1 MAGKVPV
8 GRHRRLLNISRAS
21 RSSVSNHPDYARL
34 APVPW
39 SRQRRASAVAIRSH
53 LEKFGIARL
62 DLLALR
68 QHRGGI
74 RLEQFQRGQRRMAG
88 LFLDLRVK
96 RAMREIID
104 QQLLSLRTKKEALEQ
119 PRCIRIRGAA
129 EHATGNDDERRT
141 FARIDDLD
149 RL

>member
-8 GRHRRLLNISRAS
+8 RRHRSLPNISKAR
-21 RSSVSNHPDYARL
+21 RSSVSNHPDYGRSG
-34 APVPW
+34 PVPW
-39 SRQRRASAVAIRSH
+39 SRQRRASARCNRSH
-53 LEKFGIARL
+53 LEKLSVARL

-88 LFLDLRVK
+88 LFLDLRMK

-119 PRCIRIRGAA
+119 PRRIRIRCAA
-129 EHATGNDDERRT
+129 EHATGNDDER
-141 FARIDDLD
+141 
-149 RL
+149 

>member
-1 MAGKVPV
+1 MLIAGEGSCQEAPK
-8 GRHRRLLNISRAS
+8 
-21 RSSVSNHPDYARL
+21 RSEHFKTGAILVSNLITLDRYRFHGRDSERF
-34 APVPW
+34 
-39 SRQRRASAVAIRSH
+39 RRCDRSH

-88 LFLDLRVK
+88 LFLDLRMK

-119 PRCIRIRGAA
+119 PRRIRIRGAT
-129 EHATGNDDERRT
+129 EHATGNDDE
-141 FARIDDLD
+141 
-149 RL
+149 